1 MNVEQSNMKSKVRR
15 LEEDNLKKVTTV
27 PFFIY
32 YCISVSIQNMSYLEW
47 QKYEMLSFAIYKG
60 KRNTKPARSK

>member
-32 YCISVSIQNMSYLEW
+32 YCTSVSIQNMSYLEW
-47 QKYEMLSFAIYKG
+47 QKYEMSFAIYKG
-60 KRNTKPARSK
+60 KRNTKPVRSK